1 MKELVT
7 AKEFNSLFG
16 QDKPVLLDFY
26 ADWCGPCK
34 SLLPA
39 VEKLADKYE
48 GEILIQK
55 VNVSIFPKL
64 AQKFEVRSIPALLM
78 IQDKK
83 VLEKVQGYQSR
94 AALESFIARNT
105 QFVTAE

>member
-7 AKEFNSLFG
+7 AQEFNTIIG

-39 VEKLADKYE
+39 VEKLAIRYE
-48 GEILIQK
+48 GEVLIQK
-55 VNVSIFPKL
+55 VNVDRFP
-64 AQKFEVRSIPALLM
+64 
-78 IQDKK
+78 
-83 VLEKVQGYQSR
+83 
-94 AALESFIARNT
+94 
-105 QFVTAE
+105 

>member
-7 AKEFNSLFG
+7 AQEFNTIIG

-39 VEKLADKYE
+39 VEKLAIRYE
-48 GEILIQK
+48 GEVLIQK
-55 VNVSIFPKL
+55 VNVDRFPEL
-64 AQKFEVRSIPALLM
+64 AQNFGVRSIPALFM
-78 IQDKK
+78 IKDKK
-83 VLEKVQGYQSR
+83 VLEKVQGYQSE
-94 AALESFIARNT
+94 AALESLIARNT
-105 QFVTAE
+105 QLATAE